1 MADRQRTLKY
11 YFRRGRFRCG
21 STPGIAVQGA
31 SVSFRRQR
39 TMALHAPRSGSYQ
52 SQFASC
58 LLPGTDYAQKDCS
71 ANAPYNC
78 AQRHERKKYQ
88 HPTVTFKIADVE
100 YFSVGEA
107 KADTHDRSQNGTQNE
122 SHNCENTALH
132 LSDLS

>member
-78 AQRHERKKYQ
+78 AQRHERKKHE
-88 HPTVTFKIADVE
+88 HPTVAFEIAHIE
-100 YFSVGEA
+100 NLGVGKA
-107 KADTHDRSQNGTQNE
+107 KANTNDRTQYGSKNE
-122 SHNCENTALH
+122 SYKC
-132 LSDLS
+132 